1 MGCTRLLFRRDRP
14 HLRLMLERPPGGDRA
29 ILVSLDLGEPEQA
42 ARIDELKEL
51 AVSCGLTI
59 SALAQG
65 RRHRPDPATF
75 AGKGKVA
82 EIKQAVQLHQAT
94 LVAFN
99 HQLSPGQ
106 ERNLER
112 ELECRVVD

>member
-1 MGCTRLLFRRDRP
+1 MF
-14 HLRLMLERPPGGDRA
+14 ERPQGGDRA
-29 ILVSLDLGEPEQA
+29 ILVTLDLGEPDQA

-59 SALAQG
+59 AALVQG
-65 RRHRPDPATF
+65 RRDRPDPATF
-75 AGKGKVA
+75 AGRGKVA
-82 EIKQAVQLHQAT
+82 ELKAAVELHQAT
-94 LVAFN
+94 LVVFN
-99 HQLSPGQ
+99 HRLSPAQ